1 MKSQNNKISLLS
13 PEGCRHLLW
22 ILISIIL
29 VSSFCARL
37 ITTQGGA
44 VECEKVVIDARG
56 ATLSAEIYYPAG
68 TSEEDK
74 LPAVIVAHG
83 GGCTFETVKG
93 IAQELARRGFVVLN
107 VSGYGSGLSE
117 QPLYDEGGFGPGNNS
132 LDTPAGMMDAL
143 NFVRTL
149 TFVDQTRIGVTG
161 HSTGSKRVSATAS
174 ADCGYLTLNDI
185 MINVLFDTFGQTFS
199 EEEIKEDADK
209 LAEDR
214 LNDDQLQYYRSLKAQ
229 NEEHYNTRVKAVA
242 LFGSDAFLILPA
254 KTVTVAGYEVT
265 RNCQTN
271 LTVINGKF
279 DERYLLTKDANKE
292 AFYTGGSDIELEQW
306 YELDDLAQSSRTLG
320 GFKSTSVVS
329 NADLRNAVEGRTSRV
344 IVYTSGTHSWEFF
357 SQQMSANISKFF
369 EQTLNYNRG
378 NLTDPA
384 TIPLD
389 TDKQVWPFRTM
400 FNCIAMMGMLCMVLP
415 VLMLLLNR
423 KKFADCV
430 VAVPD
435 EMRQKYDPRLYWGA
449 NILAV
454 LTGVIAI
461 LKANKG
467 GIFAYDPGS
476 FLCLTRTACLTIEF
490 LKWMC
495 IGSAVILAAAIILNK
510 KLCGV
515 TGLRALN
522 LNIDI
527 RKILKLLLI
536 ALIITGCCYAAVMV
550 CEYFFAEQFR
560 LWMTAFGEMKA
571 DYWFI
576 ALRYVLLFFPIF
588 LLLGAAI
595 NLNKRTD
602 IPEWKDTL
610 LAVVFNSLGV
620 WGVCIISIAAAY
632 IKLAATGQGCAAG
645 ELISNFICS
654 YQLLF
659 SVPLTVFFAKFF
671 YNRTGSIWAG
681 AAFNAC
687 IICWAM
693 TATLGIH
700 DLYVGQGWFNIVLG
714 L

>member
-1 MKSQNNKISLLS
+1 MKPDKKPFSLLS
-13 PEGCRHLLW
+13 PEGSKRILW
-22 ILISIIL
+22 ILIVIIL
-29 VSSFCARL
+29 LSSFCARL
-37 ITTQGGA
+37 ITTQGGS
-44 VECEKVVIDARG
+44 VKCEKVAIDARG
-56 ATLSAEIYYPAG
+56 ATLSAELYYPAG
-68 TSEEDK
+68 TGEGAN

-83 GGCTFETVKG
+83 GGCTLETVKG

-117 QPLYDEGGFGPGNNS
+117 QPLFDEGGFGPGNNS
-132 LDTPAGMMDAL
+132 LDTPAGYMDAL

-149 TFVDQTRIGVTG
+149 KFVDQTRIGVTG

-174 ADCGYLTLNDI
+174 ADCGYLSLNDI
-185 MINVLFDTFGQTFS
+185 MINILYDTFGQTFT

-214 LNDDQLQYYRSLKAQ
+214 LNDDQLQYYWNLKAQ

-254 KTVTVAGYEVT
+254 KTVTVGGYEVT

-279 DERYLLTKDANKE
+279 DERYLLTKDPNKE

-306 YELDDLAQSSRTLG
+306 YELNDLDQSSRTLG
-320 GFKSTSVVS
+320 DFRSTSIVS
-329 NADLRNAVEGRTSRV
+329 NAELRKAIEDRSSRV

-357 SQQMSANISKFF
+357 SQQMAGGISKYF

-378 NLTDPA
+378 NLTDPS
-384 TIPLD
+384 TTPLD
-389 TDKQVWPFRTM
+389 TTKQVWPFRVM
-400 FNCIAMMGMLCMVLP
+400 FNCIAMVAMLLMVLP
-415 VLMLLLNR
+415 ILTLLLNR
-423 KKFADCV
+423 KKFAECV
-430 VAVPD
+430 VDVPD
-435 EMRQKYDPRLYWGA
+435 DARQKYNPYLYWGA
-449 NILAV
+449 NLLAV
-454 LTGVIAI
+454 VTGVVAI
-461 LKANKG
+461 FKANKG
-467 GIFAYDPGS
+467 GIFAYDPGK

-495 IGSAVILAAAIILNK
+495 IGSAIILVAAVIINK
-510 KLCGV
+510 KTCGV

-522 LNIDI
+522 LNINI

-536 ALIITGCCYAAVMV
+536 ALIIVGCCYAALMV

-610 LAVVFNSLGV
+610 LAVVFNSLGI
-620 WGVCIISIAAAY
+620 WGVCIIMIVVAY
-632 IKLAATGQGCAAG
+632 IKGKNCAAG
-645 ELISNFICS
+645 EMISNFICS
-654 YQLLF
+654 YQLLV
-659 SVPLTVFFAKFF
+659 SVPLTVFFAKYF

-687 IICWAM
+687 LICWAM

-700 DLYVGQGWFNIVLG
+700 DLYVGQTWFSVVLG